1 MTLAE
6 GSTAAAH
13 RSFAGADALLH
24 LARLAAGLDSLV
36 LGETE
41 VLGQVRQAVGSAVP
55 DIRRL
60 VTPAIAA
67 ARILRREAAFEAH
80 AGHALDIAL
89 RYAGLAPTGDL
100 LVIGGGP
107 MGRRVAERAAHL
119 GFKVTLV
126 ARRPPP
132 LPQGIDYQPFSGLPS
147 LPPTDVLVSC
157 LGRRAPQLGEAEI
170 PPIRRL
176 AIDLGTPRNLR
187 TDLTIP
193 VVTLSD
199 LLDPQCQTA
208 EDEARRRPLEDR
220 LCAILAAQVS
230 LNQPDSPLGTL
241 REEVERIRQRELLR
255 SLRLHPEL
263 PAEKL
268 DLITRSLV
276 NQIFHRPSL
285 RLRRSEDP
293 ELAEA
298 VAALFRP
305 RDMETPDDRN

>member
-1 MTLAE
+1 MTLSE

-13 RSFAGADALLH
+13 RAFAGTDALLH
-24 LARLAAGLDSLV
+24 VARLAAGLDSLV

-41 VLGQVRQAVGSAVP
+41 VLGQVRKAIGSAVP

-67 ARILRREAAFEAH
+67 ARILRREAVFEAH
-80 AGHALDIAL
+80 AGHALDVAL
-89 RYAGLAPTGDL
+89 RYAGLSPGGDL

-107 MGRRVAERAAHL
+107 MGRRVAERAAQL
-119 GFKVTLV
+119 GFEVTLV

-132 LPQGIDYQPFSGLPS
+132 LPQGIGYQPFSGLPS
-147 LPPTDVLVSC
+147 LPSTGVLVSC
-157 LGRRAPQLGEAEI
+157 LGRRAPQLGETDV
-170 PPIRRL
+170 PSIRRL
-176 AIDLGTPRNLR
+176 AVDLGTPRNLR
-187 TDLTIP
+187 PDLTVP

-199 LLDPQCQTA
+199 LLDARYLTP
-208 EDEARRRPLEDR
+208 EDEERRRGLEDR
-220 LCAILAAQVS
+220 LRAILAAQVS
-230 LNQPDSPLGTL
+230 LAEPDSPLGTL

-255 SLRLHPEL
+255 TLRLNPEL

-268 DLITRSLV
+268 DAITRSLV

-285 RLRRSEDP
+285 RLRRAEDP
-293 ELAEA
+293 ELAET

-305 RDMETPDDRN
+305 RDPETPNDRN